1 MNDMSLKARARNI
14 AKEKNIS
21 AQAVLQNYLMSRFLY
36 RLSLTEYKEKFVIKG
51 GMLIASILGI
61 EHRATMDLDT
71 TLRNLP
77 LTENAIREALQFIC
91 AVQADDGIT
100 FLYDSIAPIRD
111 DDEYGGYRVSFSAQ
125 FGKIKAPMSM
135 DVSTGDVITPRAAKH
150 RFSDTLDDNLSF
162 ELWSYPIE
170 TVLAE
175 KVETI
180 LSRGV
185 DNTRPRDFY
194 DVYMLAALN
203 YDGNMF
209 REAFIATASH
219 RESLEKISD
228 SEGIIHVISKSPEMN
243 RRWENYVRQMPYA
256 KGITFSDTTCAVRNV
271 LRGKGQEGISLKN
284 KTILEMEGL
293 SKS

>member
-1 MNDMSLKARARNI
+1 MTDMSLKAKIRNI

-21 AQAVLQNYLMSRFLY
+21 AQAVLQNYLMNRFLY

-51 GMLIASILGI
+51 GMLIASIIGL

-77 LTENAIREALQFIC
+77 LTESSIRKAFESVC
-91 AVQADDGIT
+91 SVPSDDGIT
-100 FLYDSIAPIRD
+100 FSYDYIAPIRD

-125 FGKIKAPMSM
+125 FGKINAPMSM
-135 DVSTGDVITPRAAKH
+135 DVSTGDVITPGAAKN
-150 RFSDTLDDNLSF
+150 RFSDILEDSLSF

-185 DNTRPRDFY
+185 DNTRPRHFY
-194 DVYMLAALN
+194 DVYMLSALN
-203 YDGNMF
+203 YDSKMF

-228 SEGIIHVISKSPEMN
+228 SEGIIHIISESPEMN

-256 KGITFSDTTCAVRNV
+256 KGISFADTTCAVRNV
-271 LRGKGQEGISLKN
+271 LQSMDTMYSE
-284 KTILEMEGL
+284 
-293 SKS
+293 

>member
-1 MNDMSLKARARNI
+1 MNDMSLKAKIRNI

-21 AQAVLQNYLMSRFLY
+21 AQAVLQSYLMSRFLY
-36 RLSLTEYKEKFVIKG
+36 RLSQTEYKEKFVIKG
-51 GMLIASILGI
+51 GMLIASIVGI
-61 EHRATMDLDT
+61 EHRSTMDLDT

-77 LTENAIREALQFIC
+77 LTESAIREAFESVC
-91 AVQADDGIT
+91 RVQTDDGIT
-100 FLYDSIAPIRD
+100 FSFDSIAPIRD
-111 DDEYGGYRVSFSAQ
+111 DDEYGGYRVSFTAK
-125 FGKIKAPMSM
+125 FGKINASMSM
-135 DVSTGDVITPRAAKH
+135 DVSTGDVITPGTAKH
-150 RFSDTLDDNLSF
+150 WFSDILEDSLCF

-194 DVYMLAALN
+194 DVYMLSALN
-203 YDGNMF
+203 YDSEMF
-209 REAFIATASH
+209 GEAFIATASH

-228 SEGIIHVISKSPEMN
+228 AEGIIRLISESAEMN

-256 KGITFSDTTCAVRNV
+256 RGITFSDTISAVCNV
-271 LRGKGQEGISLKN
+271 IRQISKFEE
-284 KTILEMEGL
+284 IR
-293 SKS
+293 

>member
-1 MNDMSLKARARNI
+1 MNDMSLKAKIRNI

-21 AQAVLQNYLMSRFLY
+21 AQAVLQNYLMNRFLY
-36 RLSLTEYKEKFVIKG
+36 RLSLTGYKEKFVIKG
-51 GMLIASILGI
+51 GMLIASIVGI

-77 LTENAIREALQFIC
+77 LTEDSIREAFESIC

-100 FLYDSIAPIRD
+100 FSFDSIAPIRD
-111 DDEYGGYRVSFSAQ
+111 DDEYGGYRVGFSAQ
-125 FGKIKAPMSM
+125 FGKINAPMSM
-135 DVSTGDVITPRAAKH
+135 DVSTGDVITPGAAKH
-150 RFSDTLDDNLSF
+150 RFADILEDGLSF

-185 DNTRPRDFY
+185 DNTRPRDYY
-194 DVYMLAALN
+194 DVYMLSGLN
-203 YDGNMF
+203 YDSKMF
-209 REAFIATASH
+209 KDAFIATASH

-228 SEGIIHVISKSPEMN
+228 EEGIIQIISESSELN
-243 RRWENYVRQMPYA
+243 RRWDSYVLQMPYA
-256 KGITFSDTTCAVRNV
+256 KGITFSDTINAVRQL
-271 LRGKGQEGISLKN
+271 LR
-284 KTILEMEGL
+284 
-293 SKS
+293 SKDSED

>member
-1 MNDMSLKARARNI
+1 MNDMSLKAKIRNI

-21 AQAVLQNYLMSRFLY
+21 AQAVLQNYLMNRFLY
-36 RLSLTEYKEKFVIKG
+36 RLSLTGYKEKFVIKG
-51 GMLIASILGI
+51 GMLIASIVGM

-77 LTENAIREALQFIC
+77 LTEDSIREAFESIC

-100 FLYDSIAPIRD
+100 FSFDSIAPIRD
-111 DDEYGGYRVSFSAQ
+111 DDEYGGYRVGFSAQ
-125 FGKIKAPMSM
+125 FGKINAPMSM
-135 DVSTGDVITPRAAKH
+135 DVSTGDVITPGAAKH
-150 RFSDTLDDNLSF
+150 RFADILEDGLSF

-185 DNTRPRDFY
+185 DNTRPRDYY
-194 DVYMLAALN
+194 DVYMLSGLK
-203 YDGNMF
+203 YDRKMF
-209 REAFIATASH
+209 KDAFIATASH

-228 SEGIIHVISKSPEMN
+228 EEGIIQIISESSELK
-243 RRWENYVRQMPYA
+243 RRWDNYVLQMPYA
-256 KGITFSDTTCAVRNV
+256 KGITFSDTINAVRQL
-271 LRGKGQEGISLKN
+271 LR
-284 KTILEMEGL
+284 
-293 SKS
+293 SKDS

>member
-1 MNDMSLKARARNI
+1 MNDMSLKAKIRNI
-14 AKEKNIS
+14 AKAKNIS

-36 RLSLTEYKEKFVIKG
+36 RLSRTDYKEKFVIKG
-51 GMLIASILGI
+51 GLLIASIVGI
-61 EHRATMDLDT
+61 EHRATLDLDA

-77 LTENAIREALQFIC
+77 LTDDSIREAFETIC
-91 AVQADDGIT
+91 AVQADDGIA

-125 FGKIKAPMSM
+125 FGKINAPMSM
-135 DVSTGDVITPRAAKH
+135 DVSTGDVITPDATKRQ
-150 RFSDTLDDNLSF
+150 FCDILEESLSF

-194 DVYMLAALN
+194 DVYMLSGLN
-203 YDGNMF
+203 FDSQTF
-209 REAFIATASH
+209 REAYIATASR
-219 RESLEKISD
+219 RESLEKIADTESIIQAI
-228 SEGIIHVISKSPEMN
+228 SESPEMG
-243 RRWENYVRQMPYA
+243 RRWGNYSRQMPYA
-256 KGITFSDTTCAVRNV
+256 SDITFSDT
-271 LRGKGQEGISLKN
+271 LRALRDLIKAI
-284 KTILEMEGL
+284 
-293 SKS
+293 

>member
-1 MNDMSLKARARNI
+1 MNDMSLKAKIRNI
-14 AKEKNIS
+14 AKAKNIS

-36 RLSLTEYKEKFVIKG
+36 RLSRTDYKEKFVIKG
-51 GMLIASILGI
+51 RLLIASIVGI
-61 EHRATMDLDT
+61 EHRATLDLDA

-77 LTENAIREALQFIC
+77 LTENSIREAFETIC
-91 AVQADDGIT
+91 AVQADDGIA

-125 FGKIKAPMSM
+125 FGKINAPMSM
-135 DVSTGDVITPRAAKH
+135 DVSTGDVITPDATKRQ
-150 RFSDTLDDNLSF
+150 FCDILEESLSF

-194 DVYMLAALN
+194 DVYMLSGLN
-203 YDGNMF
+203 FDSQTF
-209 REAFIATASH
+209 REAYIATASR
-219 RESLEKISD
+219 RESLEKIADTESIIQAI
-228 SEGIIHVISKSPEMN
+228 SESPEMG
-243 RRWENYVRQMPYA
+243 RRWGNYSRQMPYA
-256 KGITFSDTTCAVRNV
+256 SDITFSDT
-271 LRGKGQEGISLKN
+271 LRALHDLIKAI
-284 KTILEMEGL
+284 
-293 SKS
+293 

>member
-1 MNDMSLKARARNI
+1 MNDMSLKAKIRNI

-21 AQAVLQNYLMSRFLY
+21 AQAVLQNYLMNRFLY
-36 RLSLTEYKEKFVIKG
+36 RLSLTGYKEKFVIKG
-51 GMLIASILGI
+51 GMLIASIVGI

-77 LTENAIREALQFIC
+77 LTEDSIREAFESIC

-100 FLYDSIAPIRD
+100 FSFDSIAPIRD
-111 DDEYGGYRVSFSAQ
+111 DDEYGGYRVGFSAQ
-125 FGKIKAPMSM
+125 FGKINAPMSM
-135 DVSTGDVITPRAAKH
+135 DVSTGDVITPGAAKH
-150 RFSDTLDDNLSF
+150 RFLDILEEDVTF

-185 DNTRPRDFY
+185 DNTRPRDYY
-194 DVYMLAALN
+194 DVYMLSGLN
-203 YDGNMF
+203 YDSKMF
-209 REAFIATASH
+209 KDAFIATASH

-228 SEGIIHVISKSPEMN
+228 EEGIIQIISESSELK
-243 RRWENYVRQMPYA
+243 RRWDNYVLQMPYA
-256 KGITFSDTTCAVRNV
+256 KGITFSDTINAVRQL
-271 LRGKGQEGISLKN
+271 LR
-284 KTILEMEGL
+284 
-293 SKS
+293 SKDS

>member
-1 MNDMSLKARARNI
+1 MNDMSLKAKIRNI

-21 AQAVLQNYLMSRFLY
+21 AQAVLQNYLMSHFLY

-51 GMLIASILGI
+51 GMLIASIVGI

-77 LTENAIREALQFIC
+77 LTDESIREAFESIC
-91 AVQADDGIT
+91 SVQVDDGII
-100 FLYDSIAPIRD
+100 FSYDSIVPIRD
-111 DDEYGGYRVSFSAQ
+111 DDEYGGYRVTFSAKL
-125 FGKIKAPMSM
+125 GKINAPMSM
-135 DVSTGDVITPRAAKH
+135 DVSTGDVITPGAAKH
-150 RFSDTLDDNLSF
+150 GFSDILEDGFRF

-194 DVYMLAALN
+194 DVYMLSALN
-203 YDGNMF
+203 YDSEMF
-209 REAFIATASH
+209 REAFIATSSH

-228 SEGIIHVISKSPEMN
+228 SKAIIKIISESPEMN
-243 RRWENYVRQMPYA
+243 RRWDNYVRQMPYVE
-256 KGITFSDTTCAVRNV
+256 GITFSDTINAVCNL
-271 LRGKGQEGISLKN
+271 LRI
-284 KTILEMEGL
+284 
-293 SKS
+293 

>member
-1 MNDMSLKARARNI
+1 MNDMSLKAKIRNI

-21 AQAVLQNYLMSRFLY
+21 AQAVLQSYLMSRFLY
-36 RLSLTEYKEKFVIKG
+36 RLSQTEYKEKFVIKG
-51 GMLIASILGI
+51 GLLIASIVGI
-61 EHRATMDLDT
+61 EHRSTMDLDT

-77 LTENAIREALQFIC
+77 LAESAIREAFESVC
-91 AVQADDGIT
+91 RVQIDDGIT
-100 FLYDSIAPIRD
+100 FSYDSIVPIRD
-111 DDEYGGYRVSFSAQ
+111 DDEYGGYRVSFTAK
-125 FGKIKAPMSM
+125 FGKINASMSM
-135 DVSTGDVITPRAAKH
+135 DVSTGDVITPGAAKH
-150 RFSDTLDDNLSF
+150 IFSDILEDDLAF

-175 KVETI
+175 KIETI

-194 DVYMLAALN
+194 DVYMLSALN
-203 YDGNMF
+203 YDSKIL

-228 SEGIIHVISKSPEMN
+228 TEGIIRLISESPEMN

-256 KGITFSDTTCAVRNV
+256 KDIAFSDTISAVCNV
-271 LRGKGQEGISLKN
+271 IGQISKFEE
-284 KTILEMEGL
+284 IR
-293 SKS
+293 

>member
-1 MNDMSLKARARNI
+1 MTNDMSLKAKIRNI

-21 AQAVLQNYLMSRFLY
+21 AQAILQNYLMNCFLY
-36 RLSLTEYKEKFVIKG
+36 RLSLSEYKEKFVIKG
-51 GMLIASILGI
+51 GMLIASIIGI
-61 EHRATMDLDT
+61 EHRATMDLDA

-77 LTENAIREALQFIC
+77 LAENTICEAFESIC
-91 AVQADDGIT
+91 SVQTGDGIT
-100 FLYDSIAPIRD
+100 FSYDSIAPIRD

-125 FGKIKAPMSM
+125 FGKINAPMSM
-135 DVSTGDVITPRAAKH
+135 DVSTGDVITPGATKH
-150 RFSDTLDDNLSF
+150 QFSDILKDSLCF

-194 DVYMLAALN
+194 DVYMLSSLN
-203 YDGNMF
+203 YDSKMLK
-209 REAFIATASH
+209 EAFIATVSH

-228 SEGIIHVISKSPEMN
+228 SEGIIQVIAESLEMN
-243 RRWENYVRQMPYA
+243 KRWESYVRQMPYA
-256 KGITFSDTTCAVRNV
+256 KNITFLDTTCAVRNL
-271 LRGKGQEGISLKN
+271 LRIC
-284 KTILEMEGL
+284 LER
-293 SKS
+293 